1 MTQQEPRDE
10 PTRRPDLWLPPTSS
24 GLSSSPADWRQP
36 AADWRQPPAWRQPA
50 ETSDPPPRRA
60 VRATGSVRPRRA
72 RDPWLAVPRPTSIRT
87 TLLLTLLVTT
97 VGLPLC
103 LILVGVVVSGAGT
116 PDRPPRSTPPPSPP
130 PQASTTTWALEPGQL
145 RPDLPGARFI
155 PSLDGDFATWYVS
168 EVAGVWLTLTGT
180 DKAED
185 TELHAVV
192 PGTGVV
198 RWRRELDGALCGSE
212 GPKTG
217 ILCASVLQRDAA
229 TGLGTRWRL
238 HVLDP
243 ATGQDRATRDIDG
256 WLTAVHWTGSAFV
269 ALEQRQPAPHAV
281 LRGFAAADLHP
292 LWTRD
297 LAREPGQEEMFSEN
311 RIIGRTEPDRPGL
324 ALDRP
329 RLRDVGHGLV
339 AVWAGQRTAFVDP
352 ADGRLV
358 MMPHCSRLV
367 DDGSRLWC
375 NEVDGVSGYSYAG
388 SPTVRVRGPR
398 LAFPGDDGVGVDR
411 NRPVFLDED
420 GAGVAVNPKTGAV
433 GAPYTPPGRGSAFG
447 ETTMPSAE
455 TVGDRTFLIG
465 EAGSMLLDPKED
477 GILWRNPVITYSDAP
492 IVLGDKVLLPGG
504 RRSPVVDLATGVT
517 VSQAG
522 LGSLFTLAVRDR
534 IAGEGPEGISLLT
547 F

>member
-1 MTQQEPRDE
+1 V
-10 PTRRPDLWLPPTSS
+10 
-24 GLSSSPADWRQP
+24 A
-36 AADWRQPPAWRQPA
+36 
-50 ETSDPPPRRA
+50 
-60 VRATGSVRPRRA
+60 
-72 RDPWLAVPRPTSIRT
+72 RPTPVRT
-87 TLLLTLLVTT
+87 TLLFTLLAAT

-103 LILVGVVVSGAGT
+103 LTLVGVLVSGTGSA
-116 PDRPPRSTPPPSPP
+116 DRQPRSTPPPSPP

-145 RPDLPGARFI
+145 RPDLPGAAFI
-155 PSLDGDFATWYVS
+155 PSLDGDFATGYVA

-180 DKAED
+180 DEAEH

-192 PGTGVV
+192 PQTGVV
-198 RWRRELDGALCGSE
+198 RWQRELDGALCGSE
-212 GPKTG
+212 GPKTA
-217 ILCASVLQRDAA
+217 ILCASVLQRDPA

-243 ATGQDRATRDIDG
+243 ATGQDRATRDIEG
-256 WLTAVHWTGSAFV
+256 WLTAVHWTGRAFV
-269 ALEQRQPAPHAV
+269 VLEQRQPAPHAV
-281 LRGFAAADLHP
+281 LRGFAATDLHP

-297 LAREPGQEEMFSEN
+297 LAHEPGQEEMFSED
-311 RIIGRTEPDRPGL
+311 RIIGRPEPERSGL

-388 SPTVRVRGPR
+388 RPTVRVRGPR

-420 GAGVAVNPKTGAV
+420 GAGVAVDPKTGAV
-433 GAPYTPPGRGSAFG
+433 GAAYTPPGRGSAFG

-465 EAGSMLLDPKED
+465 EAGVMLLEPKKD
-477 GILWRNPVITYSDAP
+477 GVVWRNPAITYSDAP
-492 IVLGDKVLLPGG
+492 IVLGDKVLLPSG
-504 RRSPVVDLATGVT
+504 RGSPLVDLATGAT
-517 VSQAG
+517 VSEAS
-522 LGSLFTLAVRDR
+522 LEALFTVAVGDR
-534 IAGEGPEGISLLT
+534 IVGEGSEGISLLR